1 MGFILELKC
10 NRSYIKRVNNM
21 LPDTNLELT
30 PEQIQQ
36 LEQARKL
43 IPAIRKQIQRAKLA
57 GLDMSAQE
65 QSLNETEA
73 QLDRLYRVYVRKLT
87 TS

>member
-1 MGFILELKC
+1 
-10 NRSYIKRVNNM
+10 M